1 MLTTNEFQL
10 QNTQIDNIDF
20 SDICLEPLFFQ
31 IKNNTVP
38 NVFLELLLKLYIY
51 MYSRNRLVAYALL
64 RERSITAGQP
74 HHLFLDK
81 IYMKSFML
89 IREFK

>member
-1 MLTTNEFQL
+1 
-10 QNTQIDNIDF
+10 
-20 SDICLEPLFFQ
+20 
-31 IKNNTVP
+31 
-38 NVFLELLLKLYIY
+38 

>member
-1 MLTTNEFQL
+1 
-10 QNTQIDNIDF
+10 
-20 SDICLEPLFFQ
+20 
-31 IKNNTVP
+31 
-38 NVFLELLLKLYIY
+38 

-64 RERSITAGQP
+64 RESSITAGQP